1 MGTSRNIFLSMIDE
15 KKSLE
20 KDLSHTGR
28 VSGCRAV
35 SLNKSVNVSKF
46 KFQLG
51 SILKERFEGYKERRR
66 QVNWR

>member
-1 MGTSRNIFLSMIDE
+1 LLMIDE

-20 KDLSHTGR
+20 EDLSHTGR
-28 VSGCRAV
+28 VSGRRGV

-46 KFQLG
+46 RFHLG
-51 SILKERFEGYKERRR
+51 SIMKERFEGYKERR